1 MTRTAALV
9 AALLAA
15 LAVALVAWFM
25 QAIEWTEIEVRTPP
39 RGEAARD
46 RFYAAKQ
53 LARRLGAEVTAVRS
67 FERLPPPGATLVL
80 GSRRWNMFP
89 GREAGLRHWIEAG
102 GHLVVLQSAWSAQ
115 GDTPDWVPM
124 RSRQLRRHDG
134 AASSA
139 TAASPPA
146 RAGPAPAASA
156 PAENADSEHDA
167 DADADAAAEVFAE
180 LLPRRPGHCA
190 EYAEPARLAGA
201 FGAPRRY
208 RICGSASRLLRADTA
223 SWLLAGREGVIAAR
237 VPYGHGDISASAL
250 EGSLSNGPLLRDD
263 GALAFAALLQLKA
276 GDRVWF
282 VDEETRARFLAL
294 LWQNGAPALLLAAVA
309 TLLLLWRG
317 GARFGPLLAER
328 PRARRSIGEQVRR
341 TAAFI
346 AAGGGTAL
354 HRASVRA
361 LEEEARRSIAGYGA
375 LFGARERSE
384 AIARRTGVD
393 AAALAGALSAP
404 GRSDR
409 HLLAAAIARL
419 EHARRALE
427 PARRRTAP
435 TSHASQPSPP

>member
-1 MTRTAALV
+1 
-9 AALLAA
+9 
-15 LAVALVAWFM
+15 
-25 QAIEWTEIEVRTPP
+25 
-39 RGEAARD
+39 
-46 RFYAAKQ
+46 
-53 LARRLGAEVTAVRS
+53 
-67 FERLPPPGATLVL
+67 
-80 GSRRWNMFP
+80 
-89 GREAGLRHWIEAG
+89 
-102 GHLVVLQSAWSAQ
+102 
-115 GDTPDWVPM
+115 M

-156 PAENADSEHDA
+156 PAENTDSEHDA
-167 DADADAAAEVFAE
+167 DADADATAEVFAE

-375 LFGARERSE
+375 LFGVRERSE

-393 AAALAGALSAP
+393 AAALAGALSAQ

-427 PARRRTAP
+427 PARRRTIP
-435 TSHASQPSPP
+435 TSHASPPSPP